1 MSVRPDRA
9 PQTQP
14 AGKQRD
20 AGAHRRSEKR
30 ALAHEICVLYHEAV
44 RAEVAALTKG
54 GRRHKPSRGLEDVD
68 RSTRRAFLAAA
79 VIALE
84 EDADAR
90 DFVAAQFA
98 MWRSASAFHKKFMIP
113 SPQQMGTEGARVRYL
128 QHKVNAEVRRSRVV
142 TVDEQDA
149 PQRFYV
155 EERQLR
161 GLARVQRSDPAD
173 VIADQPERF
182 SREFL
187 KHKGA
192 WGAVKDVW
200 EERTRA

>member
-1 MSVRPDRA
+1 MGVRPDRA
-9 PQTQP
+9 SQTQP
-14 AGKQRD
+14 TGEKRD
-20 AGAHRRSEKR
+20 LGARRRARKR

-54 GRRHKPSRGLEDVD
+54 GRRHKPSRGLDDVD

-79 VIALE
+79 TIASE

-90 DFVAAQFA
+90 DYVAAQFA

-128 QHKVNAEVRRSRVV
+128 QHKANVAIRRSRVV
-142 TVDEQDA
+142 TVDEQDE
-149 PQRFYV
+149 PRRFYV
-155 EERQLR
+155 EERQLK
-161 GLARVQRSDPAD
+161 GLARVQRADPAD
-173 VIADQPERF
+173 VLADQPERF

-187 KHKGA
+187 VHKGA
-192 WGAVKDVW
+192 WEVVKDVW
-200 EERTRA
+200 EERMRA